1 MQIRVITGIE
11 NNILHIVKNEESAP
25 FRFFFCFFFCQIHR
39 KALKI
44 LGSLLQGVKV
54 YKGYLNLN
62 LAKGQQPPC
71 LG

>member
-25 FRFFFCFFFCQIHR
+25 FRVFFFFFCQIYR

-44 LGSLLQGVKV
+44 LVSLLQGVKV

>member
-25 FRFFFCFFFCQIHR
+25 FRFFFFCQIHR

-54 YKGYLNLN
+54 YKGYLNLK